1 MDPEQVALRAWRRRE
16 SLSTYRCPTCG
27 WHEGIRDM
35 RCAICGRLDAKC
47 VPFLDLDQPLVF
59 CGGPTC
65 LVGQGDHD
73 HCRLQF
79 GCAFRWRPIGRDQ
92 LIIARHWALCCI
104 WKEVTFLNRRSE
116 VPPAFFWQ
124 RHLELNNNPTTAML
138 YHVAE
143 FLSVFVYDEPTPTQ
157 EASLSSYNFGMAAR
171 RMRAAGHYVPPGM

>member
-1 MDPEQVALRAWRRRE
+1 MLALLHLFDYTPPNPFVMAQEQVALRVEMRRAR
-16 SLSTYRCPTCG
+16 LSRYRCPTCG

-35 RCAICGRLDAKC
+35 RCAICGRLGAKC
-47 VPFLDLDQPLVF
+47 VPDLDLDLPLVF

-104 WKEVTFLNRRSE
+104 WKEVRFLNRRCE
-116 VPPAFFWQ
+116 NPPAFFWQ
-124 RHLELNNNPTTAML
+124 RHLELNNNPTTA
-138 YHVAE
+138 
-143 FLSVFVYDEPTPTQ
+143 
-157 EASLSSYNFGMAAR
+157 R
-171 RMRAAGHYVPPGM
+171 RRTE